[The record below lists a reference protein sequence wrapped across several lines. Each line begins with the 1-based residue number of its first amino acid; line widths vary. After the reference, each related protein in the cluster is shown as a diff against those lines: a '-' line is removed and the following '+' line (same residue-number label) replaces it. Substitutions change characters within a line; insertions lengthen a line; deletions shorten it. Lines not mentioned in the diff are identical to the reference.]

1 MVADFDFR
9 GLADILGTH
18 IGFLK
23 ANSKVEV
30 FTYAGEFVDE
40 PLHCYLRVCFQCS
53 IVIEENVT
61 HKNSFEFG
69 LGTEASHVEGVYRR
83 YGYEGTHHQWKSQ
96 RHRTRGTRKR
106 FQRVSGLRHSPFS
119 RCSRREIV

>member
-23 ANSKVEV
+23 ANSKVKV

-40 PLHCYLRVCFQCS
+40 PLCIAISECVSNAASSSKRMSRARTVLTLVLALRRATLREF
-53 IVIEENVT
+53 IVGTGMKVHTISGRVKGIGQEGREEDS
-61 HKNSFEFG
+61 KEC
-69 LGTEASHVEGVYRR
+69 
-83 YGYEGTHHQWKSQ
+83 
-96 RHRTRGTRKR
+96 RG
-106 FQRVSGLRHSPFS
+106 
-119 RCSRREIV
+119 